1 LTRTRAALDDARML
15 IRLALVCSFVR
26 TAPLLLLILFVAAES
41 RAQPFTPTGRDTLR
55 GLPGVEVIVEP
66 IEPALERDGLA
77 AATIRADLTARLQA
91 AGIAV
96 YRSQNENPSPAKTY
110 VYAQVTA
117 APTGQGYAVAVQLQV
132 RQSLRSLISTAVIVD
147 AVTWDQHTVMT
158 APRRQDLAGVRDV
171 LREQVNQFIEDWS
184 AVHATPQRF

>member
-1 LTRTRAALDDARML
+1 ML

-77 AATIRADLTARLQA
+77 AAAIRADLTARLQA

-96 YRSQNENPSPAKTY
+96 YRSQNENPSPAKAY

-158 APRRQDLAGVRDV
+158 VPRQRLGEVNGV
-171 LREQVNQFIEDWS
+171 LREQLDQFIEDWS
-184 AVHATPQRF
+184 AVHATPQRL